1 MMFDSKE
8 WRRWF
13 IALGAAIALAGYL
26 RYSVQGELTRLTE
39 GFLIGGGAIF
49 IVALAL
55 SYRELIGFFSKR
67 SSKLSTN
74 TLTLTALVLIILCF
88 VNFLGYRHHKRFD
101 LTAEKLYTLSDQTH
115 RIVSGLTKNVDVIR
129 FAKEDDPA
137 FRDLITEYV
146 NLGRHVHYELV
157 DPQAKPELAHQ
168 YNVTRMGQVVVS
180 YGTHNETLQDTTE
193 QDITNAIVKVTRD
206 SVKTVCFIEGHGE
219 KSIAGSDQEGLSD
232 ADRNLKNEGYQ
243 TKTINLV
250 SAGSVPQDCSVL
262 VDAGPK
268 QSFFPQEAQIIA
280 KYLDGGGKALLLL
293 DPETEPKLEDVL
305 QPWNINLGSNV
316 VIDASGVGR
325 LFGTGP
331 AVPLVVDYG
340 SSPITRSFD
349 GTMTFFPLAR
359 TVSIA
364 DKSKTQPEDVE
375 LLKTSARSFTV
386 PNLKTH
392 EVKYDPKTD
401 QAGPLSLGVT
411 ADRTSDSAQ
420 GGKSARLAV
429 IGNSEFASNQWLG
442 MQRNGDL
449 FVNTVN
455 WLAQDENLIS
465 IRPKSPADRHV
476 MLTETQARELS
487 WLSMIFLPG
496 IVLLSG
502 ILIWWKRR

>member
-1 MMFDSKE
+1 MKFDSKE

-13 IALGAAIALAGYL
+13 VALGAAIALAGYL
-26 RYSVQGELTRLTE
+26 RYSVQGELTHLTE

-49 IVALAL
+49 LVALAL
-55 SYRELIGFFSKR
+55 SFREIIGFFSKR

-74 TLTLTALVLIILCF
+74 TLTLTVLVLVILGF

-101 LTAEKLYTLSDQTH
+101 LTTEKLYTLSDQTH
-115 RIVSGLTKNVDVIR
+115 RIVAGLNKDVDIIR
-129 FAKEDDPA
+129 FAKEEDPA
-137 FRDLITEYV
+137 FRDLVSEYV
-146 NLGRHVHYELV
+146 NLGHHVHYQFV
-157 DPQAKPELAHQ
+157 DPQAKPEMARQ
-168 YNVTRMGQVVVS
+168 YNVTHLNQVVVS
-180 YGTHNETLQDTTE
+180 SGSHNETLQDTGE

-219 KSIAGSDQEGLSD
+219 KAIAGGDQESFSD
-232 ADRNLKNEGYQ
+232 ADKGLKSEGYE
-243 TKTINLV
+243 TKAVNLV
-250 SAGSVPQDCSVL
+250 TEGSVPQVCSVL

-268 QSFFPQEAQIIA
+268 QSFFPQETQMIS
-280 KYLDGGGKALLLL
+280 KYLDGGGKVLLLL
-293 DPETEPKLEDVL
+293 DPETDPKVEDIL
-305 QPWNINLGSNV
+305 QPWNINLGQNV

-340 SSPITRSFD
+340 ASPITRGFD
-349 GTMTFFPLAR
+349 GSMTFFPLAR

-375 LLKTSARSFTV
+375 LLKTSPRSFTV

-401 QAGPLSLGVT
+401 QAGPLSLAVT
-411 ADRTSDSAQ
+411 ADQVAEGGS

-429 IGNSEFASNQWLG
+429 IGNSEFATNQWLG

-449 FVNTVN
+449 FMNTVN

-465 IRPKSPADRHV
+465 IRPKSPSDRRV
-476 MLTETQARELS
+476 ILTESQARELS
-487 WLSMIFLPG
+487 WLSLVFLPG
-496 IVLLSG
+496 IVVLCG